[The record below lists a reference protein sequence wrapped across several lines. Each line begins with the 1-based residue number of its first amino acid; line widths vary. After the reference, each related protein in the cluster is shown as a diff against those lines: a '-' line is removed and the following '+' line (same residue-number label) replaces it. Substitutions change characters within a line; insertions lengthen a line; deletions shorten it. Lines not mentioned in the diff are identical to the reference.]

1 MTQSRSRVI
10 ILLLFVLSQIFLL
23 SCGTDKVPQLT
34 AGNYSEVIQALT
46 VDEKISLTVG
56 IGDGQTPPPGVP
68 VYDPKSGV
76 SIDDHTISN
85 NNPLFAPVVDGQVW
99 GIPRLGIKS
108 TLMGGVTI
116 ACTNPKDSA
125 QEVRYT
131 AFPSETAMAATWN
144 TPLIEKVGEAIGN
157 EVLASN
163 VDIMLEPGLNIQRN
177 PKCGRNFEYFSED
190 PLLSGKMAAAYVRGV
205 QSQGVGTSIKH
216 FAANNQES
224 DRRSYDAIISQRALR
239 EIYLRGFEIAVK
251 ESHPW
256 SIMTSY
262 NKLNGC
268 YTSENPEL
276 LRTIVREEWGFDGV
290 IMTDWDG
297 LGNAVAKLR
306 GGSNL
311 LMSGSNA
318 EREEL
323 KAALK
328 NKSMD
333 EADLDKSVAYVL
345 KFKMKTPR
353 SRGYQPSLKFDKAA
367 HDSLSR
373 VAAGE
378 AIVLLK
384 NSNATLPFKSNIKTI
399 ALFSKGSYFFVA
411 SGSGSGESKPKHSV
425 TVNEGIKNGGYE
437 VVKYLDEAYSKF
449 VDTILV
455 NNRNVT
461 DYFSRRII
469 PFHSELNIPKSII
482 AQQVEGSDIA
492 VITIGRSG
500 GEGHDNGYLPLDKT
514 EQDLIRNV
522 CERYHA
528 AAKKVVVILNV
539 GGAFETTSWS
549 DLPDAILHVWQTG
562 QQGGNAVADV
572 LSGKVNPSGK
582 LPVSFPVK
590 YGDDPSAANF
600 KGEVENAKVNVIP
613 VLYNEGIYVG
623 YRYYDSF
630 KVPTSYEFGYG
641 LSYTT
646 FEFMDLKLSS
656 TTFDGRIHAEVT
668 VKNSGKVEGKEVVQL
683 YLAAPVLGIEKPVQ
697 ELKGFAKTTL
707 LKPGE
712 SQRLSFVLDER
723 SIASF
728 WTGKSVWVADP
739 GIYEV
744 RIGSSSKDIRLRSTF
759 TLPKELIV
767 EKVHNVLFPFSLL
780 NVTLEEIGV
789 NKKSKPTR

>member
-1 MTQSRSRVI
+1 MTKSRVQI
-10 ILLLFVLSQIFLL
+10 INLLLFVLTQFLFL
-23 SCGTDKVPQLT
+23 SCGTDKAPQLKD
-34 AGNYSEVIQALT
+34 GKLREVISRLTLDEKIALT
-46 VDEKISLTVG
+46 VGV
-56 IGDGQTPPPGVP
+56 GDGKTPPPGVP
-68 VYDPKSGV
+68 VYDPKSG
-76 SIDDHTISN
+76 ITIEDN
-85 NNPLFAPVVDGQVW
+85 TTLNHNALFTPTADGYVW
-99 GIPRLGIKS
+99 GIPRLEIKS
-108 TLMGGVTI
+108 TVMGGVTI
-116 ACTNPKDSA
+116 ACPNPKDSA

-131 AFPSETAMAATWN
+131 AFPAETALAATWN

-157 EVLASN
+157 EVLESN

-177 PKCGRNFEYFSED
+177 PMCGRNFEYFSED

-216 FAANNQES
+216 FAANNQEN

-262 NKLNGC
+262 NKLNGY

-276 LRTIVREEWGFDGV
+276 LKTIVRDEWGFEGV
-290 IMTDWDG
+290 FMTDWDG
-297 LGNAVAKLR
+297 LGDAVAKLR

-311 LMSGSNA
+311 LMSGSNT
-318 EREEL
+318 EREQL

-328 NKSMD
+328 NKMVD
-333 EADLDKSVAYVL
+333 EADLDKSVEHVL
-345 KFKMKTPR
+345 RFKLKTPR
-353 SRGYQPSLKFDKAA
+353 SKGYKPSLKFDKVA

-384 NSNATLPFKSNIKTI
+384 NSGSTLPFSFGIKTV

-425 TVNEGIKNGGYE
+425 TVNEGIKKGGYQ
-437 VVKYLDEAYSKF
+437 VVKYLEDTYSEF

-455 NNRNVT
+455 NNNKVT
-461 DYFSRRII
+461 DYFSRRVI
-469 PFHSELNIPKSII
+469 PFHTELNISKPII
-482 AQQVEGSDIA
+482 AQQVAGSDIA
-492 VITIGRSG
+492 IITIGRSG
-500 GEGHDNGYLPLDKT
+500 GEGHDNGYLPLEKT
-514 EQDLIRNV
+514 EQELIRNV
-522 CERYHA
+522 CELYHS

-539 GGAFETTSWS
+539 GGTFETSSWS
-549 DLPDAILHVWQTG
+549 DLPDAILNVWQTG

-590 YGDDPSAANF
+590 YEDDPSTANF
-600 KGEVENAKVNVIP
+600 KGDTETAKVNVIP
-613 VLYNEGIYVG
+613 VLYKEGIYVG

-646 FEFMDLKLSS
+646 FDFSDLKLSA
-656 TTFDGRIHAEVT
+656 TTFNGTLKAEAII
-668 VKNSGKVEGKEVVQL
+668 KNSGKVAGKEVVQL
-683 YLAAPVLGIEKPVQ
+683 YLSAPESGIEKPVQ
-697 ELKGFAKTTL
+697 ELKGFAKTKL
-707 LKPGE
+707 LQPGE
-712 SQRLSFVLDER
+712 SQKLSFELDAH

-728 WTGKSVWVADP
+728 WTGKSAWMAEP

-744 RIGSSSKDIRLRSTF
+744 WIGASSKDIRLKSSF
-759 TLPKELIV
+759 TLQKELLV
-767 EKVHNVLFPFSLL
+767 EKVHNVLYPFSLL
-780 NVTLEEIGV
+780 NATLKELRL
-789 NKKSKPTR
+789 KTRK

>member
-1 MTQSRSRVI
+1 MTTGRLYGFIV
-10 ILLLFVLSQIFLL
+10 LL
-23 SCGTDKVPQLT
+23 SCSLQVIIVSCGSNPGAIKTHDKIDEILT
-34 AGNYSEVIQALT
+34 ALT
-46 VDEKISLTVG
+46 IDEKIALTIGV
-56 IGDGQTPPPGVP
+56 GDGKTPPPGAP

-76 SIDDHTISN
+76 SFEDQINGNKS
-85 NNPLFAPVVDGQVW
+85 PLFAPSVDGQVW
-99 GIPRLGIKS
+99 GIPRFAVKS
-108 TLMGGVTI
+108 TLMGGITI
-116 ACTNPKDSA
+116 ACSNPKDST

-144 TPLIEKVGEAIGN
+144 TPLIEKVGKAIGN
-157 EVLASN
+157 EVVESN

-177 PKCGRNFEYFSED
+177 PMCGRNFEYFSED
-190 PLLSGKMAAAYVRGV
+190 PILSGKMAAAYVRGV

-262 NKLNGC
+262 NKFNGY

-276 LRTIVREEWGFDGV
+276 LRTVVRDEWGFDGV
-290 IMTDWDG
+290 FMTDWDG

-306 GGSNL
+306 AGSNL
-311 LMSGSNA
+311 MMSGSDA
-318 EREEL
+318 ERSEL
-323 KAALK
+323 KKALR
-328 NKSMD
+328 NKQID
-333 EADLDKSVAYVL
+333 ESELDKSAEYVL
-345 KFKMKTPR
+345 KFKQKTPR
-353 SRGYQPSLKFDKAA
+353 GRGYRPSMKFDKAG
-367 HDSLSR
+367 HDSLARIS
-373 VAAGE
+373 ASE

-384 NSNATLPFKSNIKTI
+384 NNNNTLPFNRAIKTI
-399 ALFSKGSYFFVA
+399 ALYSKGSYFFVA

-425 TVNEGIKNGGYE
+425 TVNEGIKNGGYQ
-437 VVKYLDEAYSKF
+437 VVKYLEDTYSKF

-455 NNRNVT
+455 NNHNIT

-469 PFHSELNIPKSII
+469 PFHSELNIPKSVI
-482 AQQVEGSDIA
+482 AQQVSGSDIA

-514 EQDLIRNV
+514 EHELIRNV
-522 CERYHA
+522 CELYHA
-528 AAKKVVVILNV
+528 ASKKVVVILNV
-539 GGAFETTSWS
+539 GGAFETASWN

-582 LPVSFPVK
+582 LPVSIPVK
-590 YGDDPSAANF
+590 YSDDPSSVNF
-600 KGEVENAKVNVIP
+600 KGESEVAKVNVIP

-630 KVPTSYEFGYG
+630 KIQTSYEFGYG

-646 FEFMDLKLSS
+646 FEFSDLKLSS
-656 TTFDGRIHAEVT
+656 KTFNGMLKIEVT
-668 VKNSGKVEGKEVVQL
+668 VKNSGKVDGKEVVQL
-683 YLAAPVLGIEKPVQ
+683 YLSSPESGIEKPFQ
-697 ELKGFAKTTL
+697 ELKGFAKTKL
-707 LKPGE
+707 LKPGD
-712 SQRLSFVLDER
+712 SQQLSFELDAR

-728 WTGKSVWVADP
+728 WTGKSAWVADP
-739 GIYEV
+739 GVYLV
-744 RIGSSSKDIRLRSTF
+744 KIGASSKDIRLKSSF

-767 EKVHNVLFPFSLL
+767 EKVHNVLYPFSLL
-780 NVTLEEIGV
+780 NSSLKEIST
-789 NKKSKPTR
+789 KEK

>member
-1 MTQSRSRVI
+1 MTKSKIQVFN
-10 ILLLFVLSQIFLL
+10 LLLFVLTQILLL
-23 SCGTDKVPQLT
+23 SCGTGKVPQLT
-34 AGNYSEVIQALT
+34 DKELSKLISALT
-46 VDEKISLTVG
+46 IDEKIALTVG
-56 IGDGQTPPPGVP
+56 IGDGKTPPPGVTA
-68 VYDPKSGV
+68 YDPKSGI
-76 SIDDHTISN
+76 SIEDNSTSN
-85 NNPLFAPVVDGQVW
+85 PNPLFTPTVDGCVW

-108 TLMGGVTI
+108 TVMGGVTI
-116 ACTNPKDSA
+116 ASTNPKDSA

-131 AFPSETAMAATWN
+131 AFPAETALAATWN

-157 EVLASN
+157 EVLESN
-163 VDIMLEPGLNIQRN
+163 VDIMLEPGLNVQRN
-177 PKCGRNFEYFSED
+177 PMCGRNFEYFSED

-251 ESHPW
+251 ESQPW

-262 NKLNGC
+262 NKLNGY

-276 LRTIVREEWGFDGV
+276 LRSIVRDEWGFDGV
-290 IMTDWDG
+290 FMTDWDG
-297 LGNAVAKLR
+297 LGDAAAKLR

-311 LMSGSNA
+311 LMSGSNT

-328 NKSMD
+328 SKLMD
-333 EADLDKSVAYVL
+333 EADLDRSVAHVL

-353 SRGYQPSLKFDKAA
+353 SKGYKPSLKFDKVA

-384 NSNATLPFKSNIKTI
+384 NSGSTLPFSSGIKTV

-425 TVNEGIKNGGYE
+425 TVNEGIKNSGYQ
-437 VVKYLDEAYSKF
+437 VVKYLEDTYSKF

-455 NNRNVT
+455 NNCKVT

-469 PFHSELNIPKSII
+469 PFHSELNISKSII
-482 AQQVEGSDIA
+482 AQQVAGSDIA
-492 VITIGRSG
+492 IITIGRSG

-514 EQDLIRNV
+514 EQELIKDV
-522 CERYHA
+522 CELYHT
-528 AAKKVVVILNV
+528 AAKKVIVILNV
-539 GGAFETTSWS
+539 GGAFETASWS

-562 QQGGNAVADV
+562 QQGGNAVADI

-582 LPVSFPVK
+582 LPVSFPVN
-590 YGDDPSAANF
+590 YADDPSTVNF
-600 KGEVENAKVNVIP
+600 KGETETAKANVIP

-646 FEFMDLKLSS
+646 FEFSDLKLSS
-656 TTFDGRIHAEVT
+656 PTFDGKLKAEVT
-668 VKNSGKVEGKEVVQL
+668 VKNSGKVAGKEVAQL
-683 YLAAPVLGIEKPVQ
+683 YLSAPVSGIEKPFQ
-697 ELKGFAKTTL
+697 ELRGFAKTKL
-707 LKPGE
+707 LQPGE
-712 SQRLSFVLDER
+712 SQTLSFELDGR
-723 SIASF
+723 SIGSF
-728 WTGKSVWVADP
+728 WTGKSAWVADP

-744 RIGSSSKDIRLRSTF
+744 RIGASSKDIRIKSSF
-759 TLPKELIV
+759 TVPKELVV
-767 EKVHNVLFPFSLL
+767 EKVHNVLYPFSLL
-780 NVTLEEIGV
+780 
-789 NKKSKPTR
+789 KSVLKELSAKNRN

>member
-1 MTQSRSRVI
+1 MTKSRVQI
-10 ILLLFVLSQIFLL
+10 TNLLLFVLIQILLL
-23 SCGTDKVPQLT
+23 SCGTNKVPQLNDCKL
-34 AGNYSEVIQALT
+34 GDVISTLSIDEKIALT
-46 VDEKISLTVG
+46 VGV
-56 IGDGQTPPPGVP
+56 GDGKTPPPGVP
-68 VYDPKSGV
+68 VFDPKSGI
-76 SIDDHTISN
+76 SIEDNTFPNSKA
-85 NNPLFAPVVDGQVW
+85 LFTPSVDGCVW

-108 TLMGGVTI
+108 TVMGGVTI
-116 ACTNPKDSA
+116 ACTNPKDSTL
-125 QEVRYT
+125 EVRYT

-144 TPLIEKVGEAIGN
+144 IPLIEKVGEAIGN
-157 EVLASN
+157 EVLESN
-163 VDIMLEPGLNIQRN
+163 VDVMLEPGLNIQRN
-177 PKCGRNFEYFSED
+177 PMCGRNFEYFSED

-216 FAANNQES
+216 FAANNQET
-224 DRRSYDAIISQRALR
+224 DRKSYDAIISQRALR

-262 NKLNGC
+262 NKFNGY

-276 LRTIVREEWGFDGV
+276 LKTVVRDEWGFDGV
-290 IMTDWDG
+290 FMTDWDG

-311 LMSGSNA
+311 MMSGSDG

-328 NKSMD
+328 NKLAD
-333 EADLDKSVAYVL
+333 EADLDKSVEYVL
-345 KFKMKTPR
+345 KFKQKTPR
-353 SRGYQPSLKFDKAA
+353 GRGYKPSLKFNKTN
-367 HDSLSR
+367 HDSLARIS
-373 VAAGE
+373 AGE

-384 NSNATLPFKSNIKTI
+384 NNDNTLPFSSAVKTV
-399 ALFSKGSYFFVA
+399 ALFGKGSYFFVA

-425 TVNEGIKNGGYE
+425 TVNEGIKNGEYR
-437 VVKYLDEAYSKF
+437 VVKELEDTYSKF

-455 NNRNVT
+455 NNQKVT

-469 PFHSELNIPKSII
+469 PFHSELNLPKFVI

-514 EQDLIRNV
+514 EQELVRNV
-522 CERYHA
+522 CELYHA

-539 GGAFETTSWS
+539 GGAFETASWN

-582 LPVSFPVK
+582 LPVTLPVNYK
-590 YGDDPSAANF
+590 DYPSAANF
-600 KGEVENAKVNVIP
+600 KAESETAKPEVIP

-623 YRYYDSF
+623 YRYYDTF
-630 KVPTSYEFGYG
+630 NVPTSYEFGYG

-646 FEFMDLKLSS
+646 FEFSDLKLSS
-656 TTFDGRIHAEVT
+656 TTFDGKIRAEVS

-683 YLAAPVLGIEKPVQ
+683 YLAAPLSGIEKPVH
-697 ELKGFAKTTL
+697 ELKGFAKTNL

-712 SQRLSFVLDER
+712 SQHLTFELVAR

-728 WTGKSVWVADP
+728 WTGKSAWVADR
-739 GIYEV
+739 GEYEV
-744 RIGSSSKDIRLRSTF
+744 RIGASSKDIRLKSTF
-759 TLPKELIV
+759 TLSKELIV
-767 EKVHNVLFPFSLL
+767 EKVHNVLYPFSLL
-780 NVTLEEIGV
+780 NSRLKELSV
-789 NKKSKPTR
+789 NKKK

>member
-1 MTQSRSRVI
+1 MTKSKFRI
-10 ILLLFVLSQIFLL
+10 FNLNLFVFAQIILL
-23 SCGTDKVPQLT
+23 SCGTGKVSQLT
-34 AGNYSEVIQALT
+34 EGEFGKIISVLT
-46 VDEKISLTVG
+46 IDEKIALTVG
-56 IGDGQTPPPGVP
+56 IGDGKTPPPGVS
-68 VYDPKSGV
+68 VYDPKSGI
-76 SIDDHTISN
+76 SIEDNTTSN
-85 NNPLFAPVVDGQVW
+85 PNALFTPMVDGCVW

-108 TLMGGVTI
+108 TVMGGITI

-131 AFPSETAMAATWN
+131 AFPAETALAATWN

-157 EVLASN
+157 EVLESN

-177 PKCGRNFEYFSED
+177 PMCGRNFEYFSED

-224 DRRSYDAIISQRALR
+224 DRRSYDAIISQRAIR

-262 NKLNGC
+262 NKLNGY

-276 LRTIVREEWGFDGV
+276 LRTIVRDEWGFDGV
-290 IMTDWDG
+290 FMTDWDG

-311 LMSGSNA
+311 LMSGSNT
-318 EREEL
+318 ERVEL

-328 NKSMD
+328 SKLMD
-333 EADLDKSVAYVL
+333 EAELDRSVAHVL

-353 SRGYQPSLKFDKAA
+353 SKGYKPSLKFDKVA

-384 NSNATLPFKSNIKTI
+384 NSGSTLPFSSGIKTV

-425 TVNEGIKNGGYE
+425 TVNEGIKNCGYA
-437 VVKYLDEAYSKF
+437 VVKVLENSYSKF
-449 VDTILV
+449 IDTILV
-455 NNRNVT
+455 NNQKVN

-469 PFHSELNIPKSII
+469 PFHSELSISKSFIG
-482 AQQVEGSDIA
+482 QQVAGSDIA

-514 EQDLIRNV
+514 EQELIKDV
-522 CERYHA
+522 CELYHT
-528 AAKKVVVILNV
+528 AAKKVIVILNV
-539 GGAFETTSWS
+539 GGAIETASWS
-549 DLPDAILHVWQTG
+549 GLPDAILHVWQTG

-590 YGDDPSAANF
+590 YEDDPSAVNF
-600 KGEVENAKVNVIP
+600 KAELETGKANVIP

-646 FEFMDLKLSS
+646 FDFSDLTLSS
-656 TTFDGRIHAEVT
+656 TTFDGKVKAEVT
-668 VKNSGKVEGKEVVQL
+668 VKNSGMVAGKEVVQL
-683 YLAAPVLGIEKPVQ
+683 YLAAPVSGIEKPVQ
-697 ELKGFAKTTL
+697 ELKGFAKTNL

-712 SQRLSFVLDER
+712 SQQLSFDLDGR

-728 WTGKSVWVADP
+728 WTGKSAWMAESGV
-739 GIYEV
+739 YEV
-744 RIGSSSKDIRLRSTF
+744 RIGASSQDIRLKSSF

-767 EKVHNVLFPFSLL
+767 EKVHNVLYPFSLL
-780 NVTLEEIGV
+780 NTTLKEISLKT
-789 NKKSKPTR
+789 KK

>member
-1 MTQSRSRVI
+1 MVNLNVRLFVPMLLIVLQ
-10 ILLLFVLSQIFLL
+10 LLLNGCVRHRTDLHPK
-23 SCGTDKVPQLT
+23 DKVRDQIGLLT
-34 AGNYSEVIQALT
+34 I
-46 VDEKISLTVG
+46 DEKIALTIG
-56 IGDGQTPPPGVP
+56 IGDGKMPPPGVL
-68 VYDPKSGV
+68 VYDPKSG
-76 SIDDHTISN
+76 ISFEDN
-85 NNPLFAPVVDGQVW
+85 TTANKSPLFAPTVDGQVW
-99 GIPRLGIKS
+99 GIPRLRIKS
-108 TLMGGVTI
+108 TLMGGITI
-116 ACTNPKDSA
+116 ACTNPKDST

-144 TPLIEKVGEAIGN
+144 TPLIEKMGKAIGN
-157 EVLASN
+157 EVLESN

-177 PKCGRNFEYFSED
+177 PMCGRNFEYFSED

-251 ESHPW
+251 ESQPW

-262 NKLNGC
+262 NKFNGY
-268 YTSENPEL
+268 YTPENPEL
-276 LRTIVREEWGFDGV
+276 LKTVVRDEWGFEGV
-290 IMTDWDG
+290 FMTDWDG

-311 LMSGSNA
+311 LMSGSDT
-318 EREEL
+318 ERTEL
-323 KAALK
+323 KRALE
-328 NKSMD
+328 NKLLD
-333 EADLDKSVAYVL
+333 EADLDKSVERVL
-345 KFKMKTPR
+345 KFKLKTPR
-353 SRGYQPSLKFDKAA
+353 SRGYKPSLKFDKVA

-373 VAAGE
+373 IVAGE

-384 NSNATLPFKSNIKTI
+384 NSDSTLPFGSGIKTV

-411 SGSGSGESKPKHSV
+411 SGSGSGESKPKHSI
-425 TVNEGIKNGGYE
+425 TVNEGIKNCGYQ
-437 VVKYLDEAYSKF
+437 VVKYLEDIYSKF

-455 NNRNVT
+455 NNNKVT

-469 PFHSELNIPKSII
+469 PFHSELNISKPII
-482 AQQVEGSDIA
+482 AQQVAGSDLA

-514 EQDLIRNV
+514 EQLLIRDI
-522 CERYHA
+522 CELYHA
-528 AAKKVVVILNV
+528 AAKKVVVILNA
-539 GGAFETTSWS
+539 GGAFETASWS

-572 LSGKVNPSGK
+572 LSGKVNPSGR

-590 YGDDPSAANF
+590 YEDDPSTVNF
-600 KGEVENAKVNVIP
+600 KGELETAKVNVIP

-646 FEFMDLKLSS
+646 FKFSDLKLSA
-656 TTFDGRIHAEVT
+656 TTFNGKLKAEVI
-668 VKNSGKVEGKEVVQL
+668 VKNSGKIAGKEVVQL
-683 YLAAPVLGIEKPVQ
+683 YLSAPESGIEKPVQ
-697 ELKGFAKTTL
+697 ELKGFAKTNL
-707 LKPGE
+707 LQPGE
-712 SQRLSFVLDER
+712 SQKLSFDLDAR

-728 WTGKSVWVADP
+728 WTGKSAWVAEP
-739 GIYEV
+739 GAYEV
-744 RIGSSSKDIRLRSTF
+744 RIGASSKDIRLKSSF
-759 TLPKELIV
+759 TLPKELLV
-767 EKVHNVLFPFSLL
+767 EKVHNVLYPFSLL
-780 NVTLEEIGV
+780 NATLKEISL
-789 NKKSKPTR
+789 KTQK

>member
-1 MTQSRSRVI
+1 MTKSKFQI
-10 ILLLFVLSQIFLL
+10 INLLLFVLIQILLL
-23 SCGTDKVPQLT
+23 SCGIGNVSQLSD
-34 AGNYSEVIQALT
+34 GKMGEVISLHT
-46 VDEKISLTVG
+46 IDEKIALTVG
-56 IGDGQTPPPGVP
+56 IGDGKAPPPGVS
-68 VYDPKSGV
+68 VYDPKSGI
-76 SIDDHTISN
+76 SIEDNTTPN
-85 NNPLFAPVVDGQVW
+85 ANALFTPAVDGCVW

-108 TLMGGVTI
+108 TVMGGVTI
-116 ACTNPKDSA
+116 ACANPKDSA
-125 QEVRYT
+125 QEIRYT
-131 AFPSETAMAATWN
+131 AFPAETAMAATWN

-157 EVLASN
+157 EVLESN

-177 PKCGRNFEYFSED
+177 PMCGRNFEYFSED

-216 FAANNQES
+216 FAANNQET

-251 ESHPW
+251 ESKPW

-262 NKLNGC
+262 NKLNGY

-276 LRTIVREEWGFDGV
+276 LRTIVRDEWGFDGV
-290 IMTDWDG
+290 FMTDWDG
-297 LGNAVAKLR
+297 LGDAVAKLR

-311 LMSGSNA
+311 LMSGSNT

-328 NKSMD
+328 NKMVD
-333 EADLDKSVAYVL
+333 EADLDSSVEYVL
-345 KFKMKTPR
+345 KFKLKTPR
-353 SRGYQPSLKFDKAA
+353 SKGYKPSLKYDHVA

-373 VAAGE
+373 IAAGE

-384 NSNATLPFKSNIKTI
+384 NSGSTLPFSSNIKTV

-425 TVNEGIKNGGYE
+425 TVNEGIKNCGYG
-437 VVKYLDEAYSKF
+437 VVKVLEDTYSKF
-449 VDTILV
+449 TDTILV
-455 NNRNVT
+455 NNRKVT

-469 PFHSELNIPKSII
+469 PFHSELTIAKSFIG
-482 AQQVEGSDIA
+482 QQVAGSDLA

-514 EQDLIRNV
+514 EQLLIRDV
-522 CERYHA
+522 CELYHA

-539 GGAFETTSWS
+539 GGPFETAGWS

-562 QQGGNAVADV
+562 QQGGNGVADV

-590 YGDDPSAANF
+590 YEDDPSAVNF
-600 KGEVENAKVNVIP
+600 KAESETNKVNVIP

-630 KVPTSYEFGYG
+630 KVPTAYEFGYG

-646 FEFMDLKLSS
+646 FEFSDLKLSS
-656 TTFDGRIHAEVT
+656 TTFDGKIKVEVT
-668 VKNSGKVEGKEVVQL
+668 VKNSGKVAGKEVVQL
-683 YLAAPVLGIEKPVQ
+683 YLSAPKSGIEKPFQ
-697 ELKGFAKTTL
+697 ELKGFAKTNL
-707 LKPGE
+707 LQPGE
-712 SQRLSFVLDER
+712 SQKLLFELDARSLSSFR
-723 SIASF
+723 TGMSAWIADC
-728 WTGKSVWVADP
+728 GV
-739 GIYEV
+739 YEV
-744 RIGSSSKDIRLRSTF
+744 RIGASSKDIRLKSSF
-759 TLPKELIV
+759 TLPKELQV
-767 EKVHNVLFPFSLL
+767 EKVHNVLYPFSLL
-780 NVTLEEIGV
+780 NTKLKEISI
-789 NKKSKPTR
+789 NSNQ